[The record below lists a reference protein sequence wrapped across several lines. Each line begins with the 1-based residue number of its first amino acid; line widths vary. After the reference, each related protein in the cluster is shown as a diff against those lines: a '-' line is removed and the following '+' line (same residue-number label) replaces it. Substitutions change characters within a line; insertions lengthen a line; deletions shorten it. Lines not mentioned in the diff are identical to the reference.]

1 MTFYPTMDELAD
13 LSSYIAHMESKGAHR
28 AGIAKIVLPK
38 EWVGRKKG
46 YNPAEME
53 GIHIMPVQQ
62 DIVVTKVEGAFKTIA
77 DRSVFDISIGSFFLL
92 FSTRSRPA
100 ISVDGYR
107 RLATSLR

>member
-1 MTFYPTMDELAD
+1 MLFRTEPMTFCPTMDELAD
-13 LSSYIAHMESKGAHR
+13 LSSYIGHMESKGAHR

-53 GIHIMPVQQ
+53 GIQIKPVQQ

-77 DRSVFDISIGSFFLL
+77 DRFVFQHQHQFLL
-92 FSTRSRPA
+92 PTYLNIFNKVPPCH
-100 ISVDGYR
+100 
-107 RLATSLR
+107 LC